1 MRLGMYEDLQE
12 GILTRE
18 EYSTL
23 KEEIGDKIRGIEESI
38 RKLET
43 GKQEILQGLN
53 SHQSWLAQFRQYAG
67 VTEITRPLVVSLVE
81 QIRVYQD
88 GQVEVTFRHQDQFI
102 RILEFLRQRGTRSN
116 VVPLPQRE
124 VG

>member
-1 MRLGMYEDLQE
+1 MYEDLQE

>member
-1 MRLGMYEDLQE
+1 M
-12 GILTRE
+12 
-18 EYSTL
+18 
-23 KEEIGDKIRGIEESI
+23 
-38 RKLET
+38 
-43 GKQEILQGLN
+43 QGLN
-53 SHQSWLAQFRQYAG
+53 SHLSWLAQFRQYAG

-102 RILEFLRQRGTRSN
+102 RILEFLRQRGKRSN